1 MSIMSTH
8 LDEFDVIRA
17 NGKDAEAFLQAQ
29 LSNDVRELVGPSA
42 QWTAL
47 LSPQGRVQALMVLFR
62 LDTEDFA
69 LAVPHHQGARILES
83 LRRFV
88 LRRKLQIGLDPELGV
103 IGWSQPIINPD
114 PSMPIIRLDDD
125 RSLSIGVAAS
135 AHTEAPAGWQA
146 ADFMAGIPWLPEAAS
161 DRHLPHALGLER
173 LPAISLKKG
182 CYPGQEIVA
191 RTHYLGRNKRQLCL
205 LQSEASNADGYAS
218 GVKLRDADGGLAG
231 EIVSVCHAAHQV
243 SALAV
248 MQRER
253 STATFQLDE
262 STQNHAEMTCVKG
275 F

>member
-1 MSIMSTH
+1 MSLISTH

-17 NGKDAEAFLQAQ
+17 SGKDAEAFLQAQ

-62 LDTEDFA
+62 LDVEDFA
-69 LAVPHHQGARILES
+69 LAIPHHLGARILES

-88 LRRKLQIGLDPELGV
+88 LRRKLKIGLDTELGV
-103 IGWSQPIINPD
+103 FGWSHPIINPD
-114 PSMPIIRLDDD
+114 PSLALIRLDDD
-125 RSLSIGVAAS
+125 RSLSIGVS
-135 AHTEAPAGWQA
+135 ATAHRETPADWQA
-146 ADFMAGIPWLPEAAS
+146 ADFLAGIPWLPEAAS

-205 LQSEASNADGYAS
+205 LRAEATSTDGCAS
-218 GVKLRDADGGLAG
+218 GVKLRDAEGGLAG
-231 EIVSVCHAAHQV
+231 EIVSVCHSAQQV
-243 SALAV
+243 LALAV

-253 STATFQLDE
+253 STAMFHLDE
-262 STQNHAEMTCVKG
+262 STQNQVAMNCVTG